1 MSDADNGAGAGA
13 GTGSEG
19 SEGSAGAEGKG
30 TEGKGGEDE
39 FDRDRAMKTIE
50 AQRESEKALKKELG
64 EARAALKKLE
74 KDRESDEEK
83 TRTAEERIAAMEAKL
98 ASGDTRVAKQALRA
112 AAAAAGAIYPEDI
125 PRLVS
130 GEVEFDDDGEPTN
143 ADDLVEALKKSKPA
157 LFGTARPGSAD
168 GGARGGGDGG
178 KVPTMDERLRAAA
191 GRS

>member
-1 MSDADNGAGAGA
+1 MPEEQ
-13 GTGSEG
+13 TG
-19 SEGSAGAEGKG
+19 
-30 TEGKGGEDE
+30 GGEAATTVE
-39 FDRDRAMKTIE
+39 ATETTTTTETTEEVFDKDRAMATIQ
-50 AQRESEKALKKELG
+50 AQREAEKTLKRELK
-64 EARAALKKLE
+64 EARDEAKKLA
-74 KDRESDEEK
+74 KDREADEAK
-83 TRTAEERIAAMEAKL
+83 TRTAEERLAALEEQL
-98 ASGDTRVAKQALRA
+98 ANGNTRVAKQALRA

-178 KVPTMDERLRAAA
+178 KVPTMDERLRQAA